1 MSTSSCSLTSGRT
14 QRHPVGKMHL
24 KSLMI
29 LSPNMQEVALQA
41 EPDVREFRQLFDVY
55 SVASGSAKDL
65 SSFVRQLRD
74 DPDFAIDFWGLT
86 RSLRLKEKGYLTDE
100 ELFTLI
106 VIAAAG
112 PDFSPSNAQIADLL
126 SELHNLLAVWSE
138 APPAK
143 EKSRRDALAPM
154 PEKPDGKA
162 SHAGGQS
169 SRRPTAEAGPQPY
182 KGGYVALAA
191 VLLSGTMIFVGSGM
205 VYRHS
210 SMGAGGFVVAS
221 GSERIADESV
231 RNLDHAIGDSIA
243 HPPSAFSPGGS
254 IQAHSSAP
262 AILATGS
269 TTRGSGESR
278 SLRKVSLQ
286 AFGTDSVAEAHR
298 SGGKTPIRLVER
310 NSNFSSKA
318 PFMSYGLGKSR
329 RVTLSSGVMAA
340 NLLESHPP
348 SYPRLASMARVQ
360 GPVVLQ
366 AIVSGRGT
374 VESVHVIKGPHL
386 LRGAASDA
394 LLKWRFR
401 PYLANGKPA
410 EVATIVTIDFALEAK

>member
-1 MSTSSCSLTSGRT
+1 
-14 QRHPVGKMHL
+14 
-24 KSLMI
+24 
-29 LSPNMQEVALQA
+29 MQEVALQA

-74 DPDFAIDFWGLT
+74 DRDFAIDFWELT

-100 ELFTLI
+100 ELFTII

-112 PDFSPSNAQIADLL
+112 PDFSSSKAQIADLL
-126 SELHNLLAVWSE
+126 RELHKLLAVWNE

-154 PEKPDGKA
+154 PEKLDGKA
-162 SHAGGQS
+162 SYAGGQS
-169 SRRPTAEAGPQPY
+169 PRRPTAEGGPQPY

-205 VYRHS
+205 VYRHRS
-210 SMGAGGFVVAS
+210 IGAGGFLVAS
-221 GSERIADESV
+221 GSERITDESV

-243 HPPSAFSPGGS
+243 HPPPAFSPGRS
-254 IQAHSSAP
+254 IQAPSSAP

-269 TTRGSGESR
+269 TTRSSGESR

-286 AFGTDSVAEAHR
+286 GFGTDSVAEAHR

-318 PFMSYGLGKSR
+318 PFMSYELGKSR
-329 RVTLSSGVMAA
+329 RVRLSAGVMAA

-394 LLKWRFR
+394 LLKWRFK

-410 EVATIVTIDFALEAK
+410 EVATIVTIDFALKAK

>member
-1 MSTSSCSLTSGRT
+1 
-14 QRHPVGKMHL
+14 
-24 KSLMI
+24 
-29 LSPNMQEVALQA
+29 
-41 EPDVREFRQLFDVY
+41 
-55 SVASGSAKDL
+55 
-65 SSFVRQLRD
+65 
-74 DPDFAIDFWGLT
+74 
-86 RSLRLKEKGYLTDE
+86 
-100 ELFTLI
+100 
-106 VIAAAG
+106 
-112 PDFSPSNAQIADLL
+112 
-126 SELHNLLAVWSE
+126 
-138 APPAK
+138 
-143 EKSRRDALAPM
+143 
-154 PEKPDGKA
+154 
-162 SHAGGQS
+162 
-169 SRRPTAEAGPQPY
+169 
-182 KGGYVALAA
+182 
-191 VLLSGTMIFVGSGM
+191 MIFVGSSM

-340 NLLESHPP
+340 NLLESHLP

>member
-1 MSTSSCSLTSGRT
+1 
-14 QRHPVGKMHL
+14 
-24 KSLMI
+24 MI

-55 SVASGSAKDL
+55 SVASGSARDL

-74 DPDFAIDFWGLT
+74 DSDFAIDFWELT

-126 SELHNLLAVWSE
+126 SELQNLLAFWSE

-143 EKSRRDALAPM
+143 EKSRRGAFSPM

-169 SRRPTAEAGPQPY
+169 SWRPTAEAGPQPD

-205 VYRHS
+205 VYRHR

-231 RNLDHAIGDSIA
+231 RNLDHATGYSIA
-243 HPPSAFSPGGS
+243 HPPPAFSPGGS
-254 IQAHSSAP
+254 IQAPASAP

-278 SLRKVSLQ
+278 SLRKVSVQ
-286 AFGTDSVAEAHR
+286 AFDTDSVAEAHR

-329 RVTLSSGVMAA
+329 RVRLSSGVMAA

-374 VESVHVIKGPHL
+374 VESVHVIKGPYL

-394 LLKWRFR
+394 LLKWRFK

-410 EVATIVTIDFALEAK
+410 EVATIVTIDFALKAK

>member
-1 MSTSSCSLTSGRT
+1 MFINEWANLTPPGW
-14 QRHPVGKMHL
+14 KMHL
-24 KSLMI
+24 KSLMT

-74 DPDFAIDFWGLT
+74 DPDFAIDFWELT

-112 PDFSPSNAQIADLL
+112 PDFSPSKAQIADLL

-143 EKSRRDALAPM
+143 EKSRRDVLAPM
-154 PEKPDGKA
+154 PKEPDGKA

-169 SRRPTAEAGPQPY
+169 SKRPTAEAGPPPY

-205 VYRHS
+205 VYRHR
-210 SMGAGGFVVAS
+210 SMGAGAS

-243 HPPSAFSPGGS
+243 HPPPPAFSPGGS
-254 IQAHSSAP
+254 IQAPFSAP

-318 PFMSYGLGKSR
+318 PCMSYGLGKSR
-329 RVTLSSGVMAA
+329 RVRLSSGVMAA

-374 VESVHVIKGPHL
+374 VESVHVIKGPYL

-394 LLKWRFR
+394 LLKWRFK
-401 PYLANGKPA
+401 PYLANGKPT
-410 EVATIVTIDFALEAK
+410 EVATIVTIDFALKAK